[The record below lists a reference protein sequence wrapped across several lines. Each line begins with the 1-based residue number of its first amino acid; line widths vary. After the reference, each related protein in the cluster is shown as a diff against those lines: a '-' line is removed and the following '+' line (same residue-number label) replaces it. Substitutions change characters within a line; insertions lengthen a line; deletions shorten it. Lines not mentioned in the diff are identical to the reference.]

1 MLGNIPQ
8 LMTTD
13 STRRPDPA
21 VREQRVAF
29 GMSGH
34 RGSAIDGAFNE
45 TPILAIPQAI
55 RLYQAATSG

>member
-1 MLGNIPQ
+1 

-21 VREQRVAF
+21 VREQRAAF

-45 TPILAIPQAI
+45 VHTLAIARAI
-55 RLYQAATSG
+55 CLYQVGAPG